1 MFDHE
6 SDAKSNSAKATAARA
21 KSSCCAAAADPSRF
35 EHIPQEIL
43 DHDCGCA
50 DLSSYVRP
58 GDSVLDLG
66 SNSGK
71 FCYVA
76 AKIVGAVGNVV
87 GVDWDDAML
96 DLAVRNRKAVAEKLG
111 YANVEFKKGK
121 IQDLRLDYAL
131 VEEYLH
137 GEPLKSLD
145 DLQRYEAVC
154 ARLRAEKP
162 LVADN
167 SVTLAV
173 SNCALNFVKQDE
185 KSKFLAELYR
195 ALQPDGRAVISGMVS
210 DEDVPVR
217 LSLNPELW
225 KAGFTGALRE
235 DRLLLALENVGFGG
249 MTLDTREE
257 RPRKVVDGIEFRSVT
272 VIAYKPPGIANKEL
286 NQAAIY
292 RGPWKQVMADD
303 GTVLRRGMRMA
314 VGSRTYAMLSE
325 EPYSGEVIGLDPMD
339 PIDQQMA
346 FPFEAQQNAVRN
358 PKQSKCGPAD
368 HECNDH
374 DHGHAGGKCC

>member
-1 MFDHE
+1 MI
-6 SDAKSNSAKATAARA
+6 AA
-21 KSSCCAAAADPSRF
+21 
-35 EHIPQEIL
+35 
-43 DHDCGCA
+43 CA
-50 DLSSYVRP
+50 DLSAYVRP

-66 SNSGK
+66 SNSGR

-76 AKIVGAVGNVV
+76 SKRIGATGKVV

-195 ALQPDGRAVISGMVS
+195 ALKPDGRAVISGM
-210 DEDVPVR
+210 
-217 LSLNPELW
+217 
-225 KAGFTGALRE
+225 G
-235 DRLLLALENVGFGG
+235 
-249 MTLDTREE
+249 E
-257 RPRKVVDGIEFRSVT
+257 R
-272 VIAYKPPGIANKEL
+272 
-286 NQAAIY
+286 
-292 RGPWKQVMADD
+292 
-303 GTVLRRGMRMA
+303 RRCAR
-314 VGSRTYAMLSE
+314 
-325 EPYSGEVIGLDPMD
+325 
-339 PIDQQMA
+339 A
-346 FPFEAQQNAVRN
+346 FVAQ
-358 PKQSKCGPAD
+358 S
-368 HECNDH
+368 
-374 DHGHAGGKCC
+374 